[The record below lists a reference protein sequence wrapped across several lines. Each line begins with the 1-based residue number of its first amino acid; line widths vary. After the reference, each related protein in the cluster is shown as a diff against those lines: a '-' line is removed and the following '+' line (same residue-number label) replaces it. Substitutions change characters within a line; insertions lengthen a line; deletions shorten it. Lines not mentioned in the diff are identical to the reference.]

1 MNFTVMI
8 LGSDINAYYMARSY
22 HEAFGKKVDMYGKD
36 FLGVTQFSKIINFT
50 KIPELGNPET
60 FVNALNA
67 YAQSS
72 TYEKVLLIATS
83 DSWVRLL
90 VENKDKLSKKFVH
103 NYPSLDLL
111 DKLLVKENFYNTFG
125 GVLDIPKTF
134 IYSCTEHFGLGQFE
148 TAWEYP
154 IVLKPSNGVEYHKHH
169 FNGQAKVYK
178 IKSFEELQKVVE
190 QVESA
195 GYIDNL
201 IIQEFI
207 PGGDEAL
214 CDVVMY
220 ANSHGKVELATFA
233 QIGLQE
239 RTPTGVGN
247 CTVLVNGF
255 NEYKNE
261 KETREVVEK
270 LRSFLESIHYTGFAE
285 FDLKYDSRD
294 GKFKIFEVNPRQARS
309 SYYLTA
315 CGHNLVQ
322 YLVDDLIYHK
332 QKDFYFIQE
341 KVVLSFVPKSVI
353 RKYVESPKL
362 LTEINSLIKQG
373 KFTRPLHY
381 PKDFSIKRF
390 LYLLVKDWKY
400 IQKYRTMKW

>member
-1 MNFTVMI
+1 MNFTVLI
-8 LGSDINAYYMARSY
+8 LGSDINAYYMARSH
-22 HEAFGKKVDMYGKD
+22 HEAFGKVVDMYGKD
-36 FLGVTQFSKIINFT
+36 FLGVTNFSKIINFT
-50 KIPELGNPET
+50 KVPELGNSDR
-60 FVNALNA
+60 FVSTLNT
-67 YAQSS
+67 YAQDSKF
-72 TYEKVLLIATS
+72 EKILLIATS

-90 VENKDKLSKKFVH
+90 VENKEKLSDKFVH
-103 NYPSLDLL
+103 NYPNLDLL
-111 DKLLVKENFYNTFG
+111 NKLLVKENFYNTFS

-134 IYSCTEHFGLGQFE
+134 IYSCTEKFGLEQFE
-148 TAWEYP
+148 TAWQYP
-154 IVLKPSNGVEYHKHH
+154 IILKPGNGVEYHKHY
-169 FNGQAKVYK
+169 FEGQAKVYK
-178 IKSFEELQKVVE
+178 IKSFEELKKVVG
-190 QVESA
+190 QVEES
-195 GYIDNL
+195 GYKDNL
-201 IIQEFI
+201 IVQEFI

-214 CDVVMY
+214 CDVMMY
-220 ANSHGKVELATFA
+220 ANSKSKVELATFA

-270 LRSFLESIHYTGFAE
+270 LKSFLESIHYTGFAE

-294 GKFKIFEVNPRQARS
+294 GKFKIFEINPRQARS

-322 YLVDDLIYHK
+322 YLVDDLIYDK
-332 QKDFYFIQE
+332 QKEFCFMQD
-341 KVVLSFVPKSVI
+341 KMVLSFVPKSVI
-353 RKYVESPKL
+353 RKYVESSKL
-362 LTEINSLIKQG
+362 LVEINSLIKQG

-381 PKDFSIKRF
+381 SKDFSIKRY

-400 IQKYRTMKW
+400 VKKYKELTW